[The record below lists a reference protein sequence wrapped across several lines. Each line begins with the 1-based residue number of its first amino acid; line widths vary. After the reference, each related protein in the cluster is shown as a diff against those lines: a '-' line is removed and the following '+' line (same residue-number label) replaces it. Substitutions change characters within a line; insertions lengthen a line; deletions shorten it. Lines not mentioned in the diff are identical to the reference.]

1 LRFPV
6 TELHYPK
13 RHNPATALLLLP
25 FDLKRGLRYAGAII
39 RRSVPSC
46 SFVAQKQEI
55 EVANRVPASGLAN
68 QGIDTPAKLFWNLGS
83 AALVEQAVIRGEG
96 VLAKEGPLVVE
107 TGRHTGRSAKD
118 KFIVRDS
125 ETEDTIWWDN
135 NKSIAPE
142 HFQALKQDFLAALG
156 QKETLFVADLYGGS
170 QPEHRV
176 RVRVINELAWHNLFI
191 RTMLVRPEAGELEG
205 FEPEFTI
212 IDLPT
217 FVADPARHGCRSETV
232 IAVSLTERMI
242 LIGGTAYAGEM
253 KKSVFGVLNYLLP
266 AKGVMPMHCSAN
278 MGGNGDTAV
287 FFGLSGTGKTT
298 LSADASRTLIG
309 DDEHGW
315 SDTAVFNF
323 EGGCYAKTIR
333 LSQEAEPEIFATTR
347 RFGTVLENVVMDPD
361 TRELDLDDNSKAENT
376 RAAYPIDFIP
386 NCSEENMGPPPRNI
400 VMLTADAFGV
410 LPPIARLT
418 PDQAMYH
425 FLSGYT
431 AKVAGTEI
439 GVTEPEAT
447 FSTCFGAPFM
457 PRHPSVYGNL
467 LKERI
472 ARGNVDCWLVNT
484 GWTGGKYGVGK
495 RMPIKATRA
504 LLNAALD
511 GSLKSAEFRKDP
523 YFGFDVPVEVPG
535 VDTAI
540 LNPRDTWADKEEY
553 DTTAAKL
560 VGLFIDNFAKFEMHV
575 DQSVKEAAPT
585 AA

>member
-1 LRFPV
+1 LSYNR
-6 TELHYPK
+6 EK
-13 RHNPATALLLLP
+13 
-25 FDLKRGLRYAGAII
+25 I
-39 RRSVPSC
+39 
-46 SFVAQKQEI
+46 VAD
-55 EVANRVPASGLAN
+55 RVPVHGLGN
-68 QGIDTPAKLFWNLGS
+68 QGIETPARVHWNLGT
-83 AALVEQAVIRGEG
+83 APLVEQALTRNEG
-96 VLAKEGPLVVE
+96 VLAKHGPLVVE
-107 TGRHTGRSAKD
+107 TGKHTGRSAQD
-118 KFIVRDS
+118 KFLVRDA
-125 ETEDTIWWDN
+125 ETESSIWWDN
-135 NKSIAPE
+135 NKAMAPE
-142 HFQALKQDFLAALG
+142 HFAALKADFLKALG
-156 QKETLFVADLYGGS
+156 EKDTLFVADLYGGS

-176 RVRVINELAWHNLFI
+176 NVRVINELAWHNLFI
-191 RTMLVRPEAGELEG
+191 RTLLVRPEAEDLAE
-205 FEPEFTI
+205 FVPEFTI

-232 IAVSLTERMI
+232 IAVNMTEKLV
-242 LIGGTAYAGEM
+242 LIGGTKYAGEM
-253 KKSVFGVLNYLLP
+253 KKSVFGILNYLLP

-278 MGGNGDTAV
+278 MGPNGDTAV

-323 EGGCYAKTIR
+323 EGGCYAKMIR
-333 LSQEAEPEIFATTR
+333 LSEEAEPEIYATTK
-347 RFGTVLENVVMDPD
+347 RFGTVLENVVIDPV
-361 TRELDLDDNSKAENT
+361 TRELDFDDASLAENS
-376 RAAYPIDFIP
+376 RGAYPIDFIP
-386 NCSEENMGPPPRNI
+386 NASAENMGPPPKNI

-439 GVTEPEAT
+439 GVTEPQAT

-472 ARGNVDCWLVNT
+472 AKGGVDCWLVNT
-484 GWTGGKYGVGK
+484 GWTGGKYGTGK

-511 GSLKSAEFRKDP
+511 GSLRNAEFRIDEN
-523 YFGFDVPVEVPG
+523 FGFQVPVSVPG
-535 VDTAI
+535 VDSAI
-540 LNPRDTWADKEEY
+540 LNPRETWADKAEY
-553 DTTAAKL
+553 DAAAAKL
-560 VGLFIDNFAKFEMHV
+560 VKLFIDNFAKFEAHV
-575 DQSVKEAAPT
+575 DQGVKEAAPT